1 MPSSRQVRATRTA
14 ISPRLAIRTLRNT
27 RGQSVSMDIDE
38 RVRAR
43 LAAETRFRDVRW
55 LAEVDST
62 NRVARDTGDPWA
74 GVVADHQSA
83 GRGRLG
89 RSWEAPAGTALLLSV
104 VLAPGDLPLRRV
116 HLLTAAVGLAAADAC
131 AEIAGVRPGLKW
143 PNDLLVGDSKLAG
156 ILAELVTTEPLV
168 VVVGIGLNLTAA
180 PPGAA
185 RLFEGSHGSE
195 IPRDDVLLALL
206 GNLDRRLAGDWDGL
220 AADYRRR
227 CATVGR
233 EVRVE
238 ALDGTVRTGRAE
250 RIDRAGRIVV
260 SFPPGGRE
268 EAIDAGDVHHLR
280 VASAR

>member
-1 MPSSRQVRATRTA
+1 
-14 ISPRLAIRTLRNT
+14 
-27 RGQSVSMDIDE
+27 MDIDE

-62 NRVARDTGDPWA
+62 NRVARDIGDPWTV
-74 GVVADHQSA
+74 VVADHQSA

-104 VLAPGDLPLRRV
+104 VLAPGGLPLQRV

-131 AEIAGVRPGLKW
+131 AEVAGVRPALKW
-143 PNDLLVGDSKLAG
+143 PNDLLVGDGKLAG

-168 VVVGIGLNLTAA
+168 VVVGMGLNLTAA
-180 PPGAA
+180 PAGAA
-185 RLFEGSHGSE
+185 CLSEGSPGLE
-195 IPRDDVLLALL
+195 TTRDDVLLALL
-206 GNLDRRLAGDWDGL
+206 ENLDRRLAGDWDGL
-220 AADYRRR
+220 AADYRQR

-268 EAIDAGDVHHLR
+268 EVIDAGDVHHLR
-280 VASAR
+280 VASGR